1 MNKKNRLLILLA
13 LPALSSCGGFSLDYI
28 VEGDKYI
35 SYDFKENYYEHWDDE
50 LKNANHAGSFDKN
63 AEKIL
68 SYNDIGQIDKNLLI
82 DNPYDDVRSYAA
94 AFNLMNVDQ
103 SFYYGVQSK
112 LFDGE
117 AYCDGYYQRH
127 RVQSNEQGFSVRFS
141 KESDELT
148 YFAMQF
154 KATTN
159 NQIECYKVGSDEK
172 ARNDHDMFHNSEI
185 KLTITLY
192 VKEESKISGYDFYSD
207 IAFDNYTTNDG
218 GVYKFYA
225 FDLTNL
231 GFTLSRL
238 IGFSVTFEILN
249 DDLIEWNE
257 TKGIDIDYALFLYE
271 VFFPYTYWH

>member
-1 MNKKNRLLILLA
+1 MNKKSHLFVLLM

-35 SYDFKENYYEHWDDE
+35 SYDFKENYYEHWDSE
-50 LKNANHAGSFDKN
+50 LKNAEHKASFDKN
-63 AEKIL
+63 ANRIL
-68 SYNDIGQIDKNLLI
+68 KYSDIGQIDKNLLI
-82 DNPYDDVRSYAA
+82 DNPYDDVRSYAE
-94 AFNLMNVDQ
+94 AFNLMSVDQ

-159 NQIECYKVGSDEK
+159 NQIECYKVGSNDK
-172 ARNDHDMFHNSEI
+172 ARSDQDMFHNSTI

-192 VKEESKISGYDFYSD
+192 VKEDAKIVGYDFYSD
-207 IAFDNYTTNDG
+207 IAFDNNTTNDG
-218 GVYKFYA
+218 SHYKFYA
-225 FDLTNL
+225 FDLTEHS
-231 GFTLSRL
+231 LSRL
-238 IGFSVTFEILN
+238 VGFSVTFNILN
-249 DDLIEWNE
+249 DDLIEWNQ
-257 TKGIDIDYALFLYE
+257 TKGVDIDYALFLYE